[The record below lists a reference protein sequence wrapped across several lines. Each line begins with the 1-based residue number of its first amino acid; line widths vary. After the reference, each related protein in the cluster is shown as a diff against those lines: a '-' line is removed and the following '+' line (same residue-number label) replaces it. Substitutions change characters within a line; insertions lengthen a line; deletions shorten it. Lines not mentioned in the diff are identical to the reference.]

1 MTSQLCTLLAGCILA
16 TIFGTSTA
24 RAASGRI
31 AFSGAIVAPTCAASE
46 APHIGVATTAQPG
59 QNQTSGRFVCGSAG
73 AVADAGRSYSV
84 TVASLG
90 ASTTGD
96 RLLNYFTGYV
106 NAAGIGQ
113 ASPKLVTQIF
123 E

>member
-46 APHIGVATTAQPG
+46 AHI
-59 QNQTSGRFVCGSAG
+59 G
-73 AVADAGRSYSV
+73 AVALGQNKTSGWLVCGNPATATDAGRVYSV

-90 ASTTGD
+90 TSSTSD

-106 NAAGIGQ
+106 NAAGIGP
-113 ASPKLVTQIF
+113 ANPKLVTQTF